1 MGSSCGEAECFFATW
16 FLIPSSL
23 AVHVRRH
30 VQHLCLALTSF
41 NPSCL
46 PAMGAGT
53 GTFNRGPAELHCS
66 RFMPLVT
73 VNSVV
78 WYPGFNVGPAKEML
92 LQMLSALTAALVQCY
107 LVIKGPALLG
117 DAAA

>member
-1 MGSSCGEAECFFATW
+1 MLFCHLVPHSLFSGCSCQETCPAPVSGTH
-16 FLIPSSL
+16 LIQSL
-23 AVHVRRH
+23 
-30 VQHLCLALTSF
+30 LLTSHGCWHGHLQ
-41 NPSCL
+41 PR
-46 PAMGAGT
+46 ARGA
-53 GTFNRGPAELHCS
+53 ALLQVHA
-66 RFMPLVT
+66 LIT